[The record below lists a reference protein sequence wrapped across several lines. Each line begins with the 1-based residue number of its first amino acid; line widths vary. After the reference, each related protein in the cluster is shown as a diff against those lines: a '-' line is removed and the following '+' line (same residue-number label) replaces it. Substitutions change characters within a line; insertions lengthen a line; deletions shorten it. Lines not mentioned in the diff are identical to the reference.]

1 MQNHAQF
8 SLTDGVHYES
18 LGAGEDAVL
27 LSMES
32 GYLYRCNHTA
42 VAMLGLL
49 EQKATFG
56 EIVTHLS
63 NQFGAEPEQ
72 VRRDVLPLVDS
83 LLAERVI
90 EKAA

>member
-1 MQNHAQF
+1 MQNHARF
-8 SLTDGVHYES
+8 SLTAGVHYES

-49 EQKATFG
+49 EQRATF
-56 EIVTHLS
+56 EETVARLS
-63 NQFGAEPEQ
+63 DQFGAEPEQ
-72 VRRDVLPLVDS
+72 VRRDVAQLVDS
-83 LLAERVI
+83 LLAARILQE
-90 EKAA
+90 AA